1 MDYVR
6 AVTVFLRTAEA
17 GSLTAAARKLG
28 VSLASVSRELAAL
41 EAHLGC
47 SLFVRSTRSLALTEH
62 GELFRQ
68 RARKIIDDIA
78 EAELALRPATLEA
91 SGHIRVAAPALLGRH
106 LLVPIMPAFLK
117 AHPNVQVDLTLSDR
131 ALNLIDDGIDV
142 GLHIG
147 SLGDTAL
154 RDHKL
159 GDIRIVTCAAP
170 GYLRRHGSPETPHQ
184 LRQHDCLVF
193 AIGASAKTAVRVN
206 VRFRANALEAV
217 VTAALA
223 GVGIVRAP
231 LWYVADHV
239 KAGRLTLVLEKYE
252 RPASVVHALFPASRA
267 RLPAVR
273 APRSAARGGAARA
286 GRRLA
291 SDGAKDRGQSTR
303 GMRRRPGAAV
313 RIRGHAATELATKRR
328 AIHCA
333 IVSPMASA

>member
-184 LRQHDCLVF
+184 LRQHDCLMF
-193 AIGASAKTAVRVN
+193 AIDPNDLTWRYQFGASAKTAVRVN

-273 APRSAARGGAARA
+273 AFIDTLAAQLVLEGGSRLTGRKTAASRRA
-286 GRRLA
+286 G
-291 SDGAKDRGQSTR
+291 
-303 GMRRRPGAAV
+303 
-313 RIRGHAATELATKRR
+313 
-328 AIHCA
+328 
-333 IVSPMASA
+333 

>member
-6 AVTVFLRTAEA
+6 AVTVFLRTAET

-106 LLVPIMPAFLK
+106 LLVPILPAFLK
-117 AHPNVQVDLTLSDR
+117 AHPKVQVDLTLSDR
-131 ALNLIDDGIDV
+131 ALNLIEDGIDV

-147 SLGDTAL
+147 SLGDSAL
-154 RDHKL
+154 RDHRL

-193 AIGASAKTAVRVN
+193 AVDPNDLTWRYLFGANAKTAVRVN

-252 RPASVVHALFPASRA
+252 RPASVVHALFPAPRA
-267 RLPAVR
+267 RVPAVR
-273 APRSAARGGAARA
+273 AFIDMLASQLVLKGGSRSVGRRTAA
-286 GRRLA
+286 GRRA
-291 SDGAKDRGQSTR
+291 G
-303 GMRRRPGAAV
+303 
-313 RIRGHAATELATKRR
+313 
-328 AIHCA
+328 
-333 IVSPMASA
+333 

>member
-6 AVTVFLRTAEA
+6 AITVFLQTADG

-47 SLFVRSTRSLALTEH
+47 TLFVRSTRSLTLTEH
-62 GELFRQ
+62 GQLFHQ
-68 RARKIIDDIA
+68 RTRKITDDIR
-78 EAELALRPATLEA
+78 EAELAVRPSTLEA
-91 SGHIRVAAPALLGRH
+91 SGHIRVAAPSLLGRH
-106 LLVPIMPAFLK
+106 LLVPILPSFLK
-117 AHPNVQVDLTLSDR
+117 AHPKVQVDLTLSDR
-131 ALNLIDDGIDV
+131 NLNLIDDGIDI

-147 SLGDTAL
+147 SLGDSAL
-154 RDHKL
+154 LDHKL

-170 GYLRRHGSPETPHQ
+170 GYLCRHGSPDTPHQ

-193 AIGASAKTAVRVN
+193 AVDPNDLTWRYQFGTNAKTAVRVN

-231 LWYVADHV
+231 LWYVTDHV
-239 KAGRLTLVLEKYE
+239 KAGRLTLLLEKYE
-252 RPASVVHALFPASRA
+252 RPASVVHALFPVSRA

-273 APRSAARGGAARA
+273 AFIDLLAARLVLKGDAEPDAKKRGAVARRH
-286 GRRLA
+286 RR
-291 SDGAKDRGQSTR
+291 
-303 GMRRRPGAAV
+303 
-313 RIRGHAATELATKRR
+313 
-328 AIHCA
+328 
-333 IVSPMASA
+333 